1 MDIRAE
7 FELAVKS
14 KWSDSYIF
22 NLELGGG
29 YVDEILEAMFWA
41 WQASRQAL
49 EGEPFTWVFTD
60 VNGEAKEIA
69 GDPVHRSP
77 QDLRVY
83 TPLYTH
89 PASAGDPGQVE
100 RLQARV
106 DELRLLAERLQHC
119 ASGFYVD
126 QGDYG
131 HMEAIMQDYHAI
143 MRADSSGG
151 DV

>member
-1 MDIRAE
+1 MLRDIVNITKGPPVDKMHSTHD
-7 FELAVKS
+7 AV
-14 KWSDSYIF
+14 
-22 NLELGGG
+22 
-29 YVDEILEAMFWA
+29 
-41 WQASRQAL
+41 ASVA
-49 EGEPFTWVFTD
+49 
-60 VNGEAKEIA
+60 
-69 GDPVHRSP
+69 
-77 QDLRVY
+77 
-83 TPLYTH
+83 
-89 PASAGDPGQVE
+89 